1 MMARG
6 SCQGDGVAH
15 RRRPDFNEQL
25 VPSKPLSPEL
35 QALVDNDEYYDQV
48 CLTYSPGTPPTP
60 YRYIAYTSQIGTIF
74 HSARQYAAR
83 ACSMTQNFRSAERP
97 NLTRGVSAISWAYAI
112 YHVIY
117 EGHQAYLRN
126 RDVLAPPSKAYMD
139 ARDSNLPLVLRQAVG
154 VNAPKSSTLALE
166 TQQTGWE
173 DDDGYVDSL
182 EPWPA
187 RHIPLADDYRFVM
200 VKQAIFQGLA
210 SFGLPTFT
218 IHRIVK
224 YSGSGVMGFILSL
237 TPLACDLMEW
247 RGAGGFGAATVG
259 TAYFFGGL
267 LMILAAVLEFILGNT
282 FIFVVFSSYAAFWLS
297 LAATLTPFYAAYT
310 AYEPSNPTNP
320 GFNNSYGAMSGW
332 YFLLVQ
338 MLASVDFPFT
348 LPVGD
353 LSRIIGGASDKGAKE
368 AGMAHC

>member
-1 MMARG
+1 MARG
-6 SCQGDGVAH
+6 SCQGDGLAH
-15 RRRPDFNEQL
+15 RRRPDFNEQV

-35 QALVDNDEYYDQV
+35 QAYGMNAKIVDS
-48 CLTYSPGTPPTP
+48 SPDTPPTP
-60 YRYIAYTSQIGTIF
+60 YRYIAYTSQIRTIF

-112 YHVIY
+112 YNVIY
-117 EGHQAYLRN
+117 EGREAYLRN
-126 RDVLAPPSKAYMD
+126 RDVLAPQSKAYMD
-139 ARDSNLPLVLRQAVG
+139 ARDSNPPLVPRQAVG

-173 DDDGYVDSL
+173 DDDGCVDSL

-224 YSGSGVMGFILSL
+224 YSGRYFRGKQTL
-237 TPLACDLMEW
+237 LARTCMP
-247 RGAGGFGAATVG
+247 VG
-259 TAYFFGGL
+259 MGL
-267 LMILAAVLEFILGNT
+267 LAVPFLPY
-282 FIFVVFSSYAAFWLS
+282 VFDGPVHNLVEIGSSMAIYTLS
-297 LAATLTPFYAAYT
+297 
-310 AYEPSNPTNP
+310 N
-320 GFNNSYGAMSGW
+320 
-332 YFLLVQ
+332 
-338 MLASVDFPFT
+338 
-348 LPVGD
+348 
-353 LSRIIGGASDKGAKE
+353 RK
-368 AGMAHC
+368 